1 MKDTITI
8 VLAVII
14 FFIFNT
20 IKNNKIN
27 EMSKKNEQLNSGIE
41 YLTILNQK
49 LRKEIDYLSNIHPGN
64 YKLYKNNDLR
74 NNTNFSPNLIT
85 YDENNRLTITS
96 LYDVNKFEDFYD
108 IIINI
113 KSVKDID
120 KGWEIKMNEKGKK
133 QYFEFKDEKIIRIGI
148 IGNSNKGKSF
158 LLSKISKINLP
169 SGTSI
174 KTEGLSIKYPELSKF
189 KNRKIALLDSAGLE
203 TPVLFNEDDETEENI
218 INDDNKNNTGKN
230 KTKNENNLKR
240 ENMKELFKEK
250 SREKLITELFLQ
262 NYIMTNSDILI
273 LVVDILTYSEQK
285 LINRVKSDMIKGK
298 IDKPLYII
306 HNLKS
311 FVTRKQVEDYIEN
324 TLLKCATF
332 ELEEKMHINTK
343 IENITGR
350 YYTEKEQK
358 VFHLIFA
365 NDISEAGS
373 YFNQLTLDI
382 IEDSYKFVTN
392 LKTFDVIESVKER
405 FVDVS
410 KDILEKSLEINDF
423 IDNDEIINNK
433 KIQLKHD
440 LKKKIVLKSCLI
452 DELGFS
458 NFKGNG
464 FEPKYNYFKKDDKI
478 IIRVEVPGNCNFN
491 VKLSHTG
498 EYTIIK
504 INGIKRKDLEPLNI
518 EDNIHNTREF
528 GEFNI
533 NILIKTEDFFI
544 KNQKPEQI
552 LKNGVLI
559 ISYLIDETQ
568 NSIKL
573 STEDEI

>member
-1 MKDTITI
+1 
-8 VLAVII
+8 
-14 FFIFNT
+14 
-20 IKNNKIN
+20 
-27 EMSKKNEQLNSGIE
+27 
-41 YLTILNQK
+41 
-49 LRKEIDYLSNIHPGN
+49 
-64 YKLYKNNDLR
+64 
-74 NNTNFSPNLIT
+74 
-85 YDENNRLTITS
+85 
-96 LYDVNKFEDFYD
+96 
-108 IIINI
+108 
-113 KSVKDID
+113 
-120 KGWEIKMNEKGKK
+120 MNEKGKK
-133 QYFEFKDEKIIRIGI
+133 QYFEFKDEKILRIGI

-174 KTEGLSIKYPELSKF
+174 KTEGLSVKYPDLSKY
-189 KNRKIALLDSAGLE
+189 KYRKIALLDSAGLE
-203 TPVLFNEDDETEENI
+203 TPVLFNDDDEIEENN
-218 INDDNKNNTGKN
+218 INDKN
-230 KTKNENNLKR
+230 KTYDAKNKTNNHNYFKR

-306 HNLKS
+306 HNLKTLI
-311 FVTRKQVEDYIEN
+311 TRKQVDDYIEN

-343 IENITGR
+343 TNDIKGR
-350 YYTEKEQK
+350 YYTEKKQK

-365 NDISEAGS
+365 NDLSEAGS
-373 YFNQLTLDI
+373 YYNQLTLDI

-392 LKTFDVIESVKER
+392 IMGFDIIESVKER
-405 FVDVS
+405 FVDIS
-410 KDILEKSLEINDF
+410 KDILEKSININDF
-423 IDNDEIINNK
+423 INNEEIIKNK
-433 KIQLKHD
+433 KIQLKKD
-440 LKKKIVLKSCLI
+440 LKDKILLKSCLI

-464 FEPKYNYFKKDDKI
+464 FEPKYNYFKKDNKI
-478 IIRVEVPGNCNFN
+478 IIRLEVPGNCNFN
-491 VKLSHTG
+491 VKLSHSG
-498 EYTIIK
+498 EYTIIH
-504 INGIKRKDLEPLNI
+504 ISGNKRKDLEPLKI

-528 GEFNI
+528 GEFNV
-533 NILIKTEDFFI
+533 NILLKTEEYII

-559 ISYLIDETQ
+559 ISYLIDEIQ